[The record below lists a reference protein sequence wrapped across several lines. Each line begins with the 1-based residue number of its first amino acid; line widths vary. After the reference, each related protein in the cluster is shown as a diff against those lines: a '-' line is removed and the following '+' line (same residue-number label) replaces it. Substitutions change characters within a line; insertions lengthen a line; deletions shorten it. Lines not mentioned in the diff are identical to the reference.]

1 MASYPVKL
9 VQDESGLRVSCRDLP
24 EVLTW
29 GATREEAL
37 SAAADAIEVVVASA
51 IDGGREVPLPSAPEV
66 NEELVALPEWLS
78 TKLFGL
84 HAK

>member
-29 GATREEAL
+29 GDTCEEAL

-51 IDGGREVPLPSAPEV
+51 VEGGREVPSPSIPDPD
-66 NEELVALPEWLS
+66 EELVPLPAWLS
-78 TKLFGL
+78 TLLQVRNTK
-84 HAK
+84 